1 MAKVCRPGGLVIN
14 SMTLEYTKVNANK
27 TDQEL
32 MMTPQIVKE
41 YQGIDDYVAE
51 LQEEGVWT
59 ILSRKVISDYINGK
73 DGLIHILRVN

>member
-32 MMTPQIVKE
+32 MMKSQIVKE

>member
-14 SMTLEYTKVNANK
+14 SMTLEYTKVNVNK

-32 MMTPQIVKE
+32 MMKPQIVKE